1 MQDLNL
7 ANKAQTVH
15 TGLEVCSA
23 MAAGF
28 ESCKCQ
34 KQGCIEFLCSA
45 LHARTKPAGFESC
58 RIHQV
63 RLQAFKF
70 GSAMPTGFRILWV
83 KFPRIRRIE
92 MVNPANY
99 SF

>member
-7 ANKAQTVH
+7 ANIAQTVH

-34 KQGCIEFLCSA
+34 KQGFIEFLYSE
-45 LHARTKPAGFESC
+45 LHART
-58 RIHQV
+58 
-63 RLQAFKF
+63 
-70 GSAMPTGFRILWV
+70 
-83 KFPRIRRIE
+83 
-92 MVNPANY
+92 
-99 SF
+99 